1 MLCKTVMVFMSLQVS
16 PRIPPSHLAWL
27 HSLVTSMC
35 HPTCR
40 ARAVWPCAD
49 AACSFPCTAE
59 IGARTTP
66 CEFCMQEGSDS
77 WRILG
82 MGPCAPDAR
91 HRSLHIFGRGVP
103 HICPQT
109 MGGHRLRRPN
119 QRCDINPA
127 GKAHSNRQWLKIPY
141 SDFGLVGYLRKW
153 YNISILSNLL
163 LSIYLSACLPVCLP
177 VCLSIYLS
185 IYLSVCLSIYLSY
198 LILSYLSNILSI

>member
-66 CEFCMQEGSDS
+66 CDFCMQEGSDS

-109 MGGHRLRRPN
+109 MGGHRLRRAQPTMWHQSSRKGSFKSTMAQN
-119 QRCDINPA
+119 TLLRF
-127 GKAHSNRQWLKIPY
+127 W
-141 SDFGLVGYLRKW
+141 VGW
-153 YNISILSNLL
+153 ISS
-163 LSIYLSACLPVCLP
+163 
-177 VCLSIYLS
+177 
-185 IYLSVCLSIYLSY
+185 
-198 LILSYLSNILSI
+198 

>member
-1 MLCKTVMVFMSLQVS
+1 MSLQVS

-27 HSLVTSMC
+27 HSPVTSMC

-49 AACSFPCTAE
+49 AACSFPCTTE
-59 IGARTTP
+59 IGARRTP

-77 WRILG
+77 WESWAWVLVRLTPGIAL
-82 MGPCAPDAR
+82 CT
-91 HRSLHIFGRGVP
+91 SLAGAFPTFV
-103 HICPQT
+103 
-109 MGGHRLRRPN
+109 LRWWVAIRWEGPN

-127 GKAHSNRQWLKIPY
+127 GKAHSNRQWLKIPS

-163 LSIYLSACLPVCLP
+163 LSIYLPACLPA
-177 VCLSIYLS
+177 CLSIYLS
-185 IYLSVCLSIYLSY
+185 ICLSIYLSVY
-198 LILSYLSNILSI
+198 LSILSDLILSI